1 MSGGTFVVGD
11 RVDVHIR
18 GAVVSEAGRV
28 MLRVESGPDDYIHF
42 APSVDITVEKS
53 APKGW
58 PPQVGDIW
66 ADKDGDEW
74 VATSQEPDSAVRLYL
89 VDYDRSSLRS
99 ADELSDLQPMRLLRR
114 REVPDA

>member
-1 MSGGTFVVGD
+1 MAGD
-11 RVDVHIR
+11 RVKVIYEC
-18 GAVVSEAGRV
+18 A
-28 MLRVESGPDDYIHF
+28 RVEAADDCGLMRV
-42 APSVDITVEKS
+42 SVGQWQTVVNLRNAGVSVEK
-53 APKGW
+53 ADPEGW

-74 VATSQEPDSAVRLYL
+74 VATSREPDSAVRLYL
-89 VDYDRSSLRS
+89 VDYDRSSPRS